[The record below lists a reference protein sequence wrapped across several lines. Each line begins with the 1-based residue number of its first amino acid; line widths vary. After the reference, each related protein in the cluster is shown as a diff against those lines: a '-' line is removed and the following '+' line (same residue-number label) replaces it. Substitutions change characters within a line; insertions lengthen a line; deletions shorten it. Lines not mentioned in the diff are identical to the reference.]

1 MIGMK
6 ILVLDCVE
14 EHVRDLFQ
22 VSFESIFYDLMLKC
36 RKIISA
42 LVQQVLKVQKV
53 DIIKNI

>member
-1 MIGMK
+1 MK